1 MGNLTITITLR
12 ILIVIWH
19 LRIKFLKLPRN
30 INDKEYL
37 L

>member
-1 MGNLTITITLR
+1 MGNLTTTITLR

-19 LRIKFLKLPRN
+19 LRIKFLKLLKN